1 MATQATTFY
10 PTLPF
15 AVLVKMAETAVRSG
29 FVDLPIDVTV
39 TADDLVILNMLV
51 QAAEGRLH

>member
-1 MATQATTFY
+1 MATQATAFY

-15 AVLVKMAETAVRSG
+15 TQLVEMAETAVRSG
-29 FVDLPIDVTV
+29 FVDLPTDVVV
-39 TADDLVILNMLV
+39 TADDILVLNMLV